1 MPMRFHDAAELLD
14 FDKVVRPLR
23 SRPEALPWSRRDQ
36 GRSRP
41 RDPGDFLR
49 QDAHGVERN
58 DVAARLCCLPSRQA
72 RMPARSILPPIMIV
86 AAYFPQAAQKI
97 KIPEKFL
104 RRIVS
109 PAIDSAK
116 GERRKAKAL
125 SGRRRGSFQHYCLNK
140 DLR

>member
-1 MPMRFHDAAELLD
+1 M
-14 FDKVVRPLR
+14 
-23 SRPEALPWSRRDQ
+23 LPSYSTLTKSSGHSGPDLKLCLGRGGIRDD
-36 GRSRP
+36 RARATLAIFYAKT
-41 RDPGDFLR
+41 RM
-49 QDAHGVERN
+49 GVERN

-116 GERRKAKAL
+116 GKSA
-125 SGRRRGSFQHYCLNK
+125 
-140 DLR
+140 